1 MWHICAT
8 GFQPTAKNNELLSN
22 KTTWMSLTKINAEKK
37 RLYTEY
43 GLYDFTYMKFKNSQ
57 H

>member
-22 KTTWMSLTKINAEKK
+22 KTTWMSLTNTETEK
-37 RLYTEY
+37 
-43 GLYDFTYMKFKNSQ
+43 DNSSMSLVITFI
-57 H
+57 